1 MDLLGKKVLVAGCGK
16 SGLGAAGLLQ
26 KAGAVPV
33 LFDENEK
40 LDGKAL
46 CAREDYPKDTALVL
60 GSLPK
65 ELLSEL
71 SLAVLS
77 PGISIEEAFVSTLE
91 EADIPVWG
99 EIELAWNYE
108 KGKVLAITGTN
119 GKTTTTTLVGEILKR
134 YQDNTFVVGNIGTPY
149 TQEVLKTDKD
159 SVTVA
164 EISSFQLETAVHFH
178 PTVSA
183 ILNIT
188 PDHLNRHHTMEN
200 YAAVKESITKN
211 QTKDDFCVLNHEDS
225 WLKAFAPK
233 CPAQVIW
240 FSSKEKLER
249 GYYLVGSKI
258 CRNLGNGEEVLMD
271 VDKMQLIGV
280 HNFENVMAAIAIAAA
295 YGVPMETILDTVKH
309 FQAVEH
315 RIEYVATKNGVVYY
329 NDSKGTNP
337 DAAIQAIRA
346 MKWPTV
352 LIGGGYDKQNT
363 YDEWIEA
370 FDGKVKLL
378 VLIGQTRE
386 KIAECAKKHGMENI
400 VLADSF
406 EEADGYY
413 VGKANNETVGYV
425 FQTEAKGYGG
435 AVKVMTGISAG
446 GQITGVVILEHSE
459 TPGLGANAEKASF
472 TDQFKQTAPEKGITL
487 VKNKAPSDGEIEAM
501 TGASITSRAV
511 TNAVNEAITKYN
523 TVKEGA

>member
-46 CAREDYPKDTALVL
+46 CAREDYPKDAALVL

-188 PDHLNRHHTMEN
+188 PDHLNRHHTMEC
-200 YAAVKESITKN
+200 YIETKESITKN
-211 QTKDDFCVLNHEDS
+211 QTAGDTCVLNYEDEV
-225 WLKAFAPK
+225 LRRFGETLQTKVVF
-233 CPAQVIW
+233 
-240 FSSKEKLER
+240 FSSKRKLEK
-249 GYYLVGSKI
+249 GLYLDGEDIFYADGTTDTKVI
-258 CRNLGNGEEVLMD
+258 NVNELNILG
-271 VDKMQLIGV
+271 K
-280 HNFENVMAAIAIAAA
+280 HNYENVMAAVGMSVSF
-295 YGVPMETILDTVKH
+295 GVPMDKIVEVLKR

-315 RIEYVATKNGVVYY
+315 RIEYVTEKRGVKFY

-337 DAAIQAIRA
+337 DAAIQGIRA
-346 MKWPTV
+346 MNRPTL
-352 LIGGGYDKQNT
+352 LIGGGYDKQSE
-363 YDEWIEA
+363 YDEWIES
-370 FDGKVKLL
+370 FDGKVKKL
-378 VLIGQTRE
+378 VLIGQTKE
-386 KIAECAKKHGMENI
+386 KIAECAKKHGFEDVI
-400 VLADSF
+400 LCDTF
-406 EEADGYY
+406 EEAIDTCY
-413 VGKANNETVGYV
+413 
-425 FQTEAKGYGG
+425 
-435 AVKVMTGISAG
+435 
-446 GQITGVVILEHSE
+446 
-459 TPGLGANAEKASF
+459 ANAVSGDAVLLSPACASWGMF
-472 TDQFKQTAPEKGITL
+472 ANYEERGRIFKEYVRNLAE
-487 VKNKAPSDGEIEAM
+487 
-501 TGASITSRAV
+501 
-511 TNAVNEAITKYN
+511 
-523 TVKEGA
+523 